1 LSSRLGLTASVSR
14 NIVDNKF
21 SDEDSDLTSF
31 NANITWQAWR
41 NLTIRAD
48 GNYDEDT
55 GGTVL
60 RSNTRWKVTAQ
71 WRYRK
76 ISLGMDTQYRRQRQ
90 GDLDND
96 DFEFWMRIRR
106 ELF

>member
-1 LSSRLGLTASVSR
+1 MRLSASVSR
-14 NIVDNKF
+14 NLVDNLL
-21 SDEDSDLTSF
+21 SDEDSDLTAF
-31 NANITWQAWR
+31 NTNITWQARR

-71 WRYRK
+71 WRYRR
-76 ISLGMDTQYRRQRQ
+76 ISLRMDTQYRRQRQ

-96 DFEFWMRIRR
+96 NFEFWVQIRR